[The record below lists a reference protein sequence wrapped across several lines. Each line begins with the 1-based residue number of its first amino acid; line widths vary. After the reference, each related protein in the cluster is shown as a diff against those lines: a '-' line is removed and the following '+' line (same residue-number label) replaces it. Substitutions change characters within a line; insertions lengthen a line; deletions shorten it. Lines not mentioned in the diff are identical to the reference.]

1 MSASC
6 NYDDAAASTI
16 NFEEEMKTMREYL
29 LPFASQ
35 FYKQQQ
41 DREDL
46 VSDAIL
52 KALEKKHLFKPNG
65 KENGLKNWVFIIMK
79 RIFINRYRRKKKSK
93 VQLDNTENQVM
104 LNNSSFCFVE
114 NSAHNRLLK
123 EDLEKAVKAVNDSAT
138 KNYESGYCKP
148 LLMHTQG
155 YKYQEIAD
163 EYGLPLGTV
172 KARIFNVKKKL
183 KNTGLLSLD

>member
-1 MSASC
+1 MVNNDYAPLSFDFNERMES
-6 NYDDAAASTI
+6 
-16 NFEEEMKTMREYL
+16 MREHL
-29 LPFASQ
+29 LPLSAQ

-52 KALEKKHLFKPNG
+52 KAFEKKHLFKPSGN
-65 KENGLKNWVFIIMK
+65 ENGLKSWVYVIMK
-79 RIFINRYRRKKKSK
+79 RIFINRYRRNKKSRI
-93 VQLDNTENQVM
+93 QFDNTENQVM
-104 LNNSSFCFVE
+104 LNNPCLSFTE
-114 NSAHNRLLK
+114 SLAHNRLLK
-123 EDLEKAVKAVNDSAT
+123 EDLEKAVKTVNYSVNKEYKD
-138 KNYESGYCKP
+138 GYCKP

-172 KARIFNVKKKL
+172 KARIFNAKNRI
-183 KNTGLLSLD
+183 KNTGILSLD